1 MAIRAAAPVERQREK
16 TLKRAQLLCDIKA
29 KAMEKFTIVFTKC
42 EEGGYS
48 AQIKEVPG
56 AISQGETV
64 SETVENVFDALSQI
78 LIAQVEEEINQK
90 TRREFPLEI
99 EFAL

>member
-1 MAIRAAAPVERQREK
+1 VARLLQARKKR
-16 TLKRAQLLCDIKA
+16 LKRAQLLCDINIV
-29 KAMEKFTIVFTKC
+29 EKFTIVFTEC

-90 TRREFPLEI
+90 TRREFPLEV